1 LIHHVARGLVCAL
14 LERIESGQLTLV
26 ENGIRRVF
34 GSGSP
39 QATVV
44 IRDPRAFTALR
55 RGGKGL
61 AESYVD
67 GWWDSPDVTAVIEVA
82 ARNLGGIDGFRRR
95 ITPIREPYQRAKSL
109 LARNTPVRSREDI
122 AAHYDL
128 GNELF
133 ELMLDETMTYSCAVF
148 PRPEMSLADAQR
160 AKSLLARNTPIRS
173 REDIAAHYDLGND
186 LFELMLDET
195 MMYSSAIFE
204 RRDMTLADAS
214 RAKLERI
221 CEKLDLQPSDHVLEI
236 GTGWG
241 GFALHAAQTRGCRV
255 TTTTLSREQRE
266 LALERVRAA
275 GMEDRVTVLLNDYRE
290 LEGTYDKLVSIE
302 MIEAVGWKDF
312 GTFFDRCA
320 GLLQPDGVMGLQA
333 ITIDDRLYEVEK
345 AQRSFM
351 NSLIFPNGCLPSV
364 EVIAR
369 SVARKSDL
377 RMVDLEDITP
387 HYAETLRRWRANV
400 EAHTNKLADMGYDG
414 RFQRLW
420 RLYLSFCE
428 AGFTERRIGSVQI
441 VLAKPRW
448 RGRLDTA
455 EALVAPSMV
464 ASL

>member
-1 LIHHVARGLVCAL
+1 VKFHHHVARGLVSAL

-26 ENGIRRVF
+26 EDGVRRVY

-61 AESYVD
+61 AESYID

-82 ARNLGGIDGFRRR
+82 ARNLGGIDAFRARM
-95 ITPIREPYQRAKSL
+95 TPVREPYQRAKSL
-109 LARNTPVRSREDI
+109 LARNTPV
-122 AAHYDL
+122 
-128 GNELF
+128 
-133 ELMLDETMTYSCAVF
+133 
-148 PRPEMSLADAQR
+148 
-160 AKSLLARNTPIRS
+160 RS

-204 RRDMTLADAS
+204 RQDMTLADAS
-214 RAKLERI
+214 RAKLDRI

-241 GFALHAAQTRGCRV
+241 GFALHAAITRGCRV

-266 LALERVRAA
+266 LALERVREA

-290 LEGTYDKLVSIE
+290 LTGTYDKLVSIE

-312 GTFFDRCA
+312 GTFFNQCA
-320 GLLQPDGVMGLQA
+320 GLLRPDGVMGLQA

-369 SVARKSDL
+369 NVSRRSDL

-400 EAHTNKLADMGYDG
+400 EAHTAKLGEMGYDE

-448 RGRLDTA
+448 RGRLATA
-455 EALVAPSMV
+455 EALTVPSMV
-464 ASL
+464 SAARV